1 MKEKFIRF
9 MQGRYGVDAFS
20 KFLTTASLVFLVL
33 NLVVGMIWPGNLLC
47 TALWLCA
54 IFCLVF
60 SYIRMFSKNHTA
72 RYREYN
78 LFLRYKNKFDN
89 WFSRVKQSK
98 DYRFFRCPDCK
109 QLIRVPRGK
118 GKLRITCPKC
128 RKVFEKK
135 S

>member
-33 NLVVGMIWPGNLLC
+33 NLVVGMIWPGNLLS

-60 SYIRMFSKNHTA
+60 SYIRMFSKNYTA
-72 RYREYN
+72 RYKEYN
-78 LFLRYKNKFDN
+78 FYLRQKNKFDGLVN
-89 WFSRVKQSK
+89 RVKQSK
-98 DYRFFRCPDCK
+98 DYKFFRCPDCK